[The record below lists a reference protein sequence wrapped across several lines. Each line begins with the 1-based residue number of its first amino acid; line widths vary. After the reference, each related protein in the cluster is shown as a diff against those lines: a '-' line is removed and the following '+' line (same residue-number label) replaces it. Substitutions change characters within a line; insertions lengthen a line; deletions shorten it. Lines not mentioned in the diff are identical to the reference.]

1 MAKSFPF
8 SGRLLHDPFKSRGA
22 DLFWNFPSQKAHQ
35 SNEIGCDSDR
45 YMAEMRL
52 AQTDIPRT
60 A

>member
-1 MAKSFPF
+1 MAKSFSI

-22 DLFWNFPSQKAHQ
+22 ELFWNFPLQKAHQ
-35 SNEIGCDSDR
+35 SNVIDCDSDR
-45 YMAEMRL
+45 HMAEMRF